1 MRGDGQRPPHL
12 AGALDAIAPAQAHS
26 RRPCGRSAV
35 VRGSWPAGGPSHHPG
50 SPPPREHWVDRPSR
64 TARMGLDLPEL
75 PWQSRGEL
83 LPF

>member
-35 VRGSWPAGGPSHHPG
+35 GSRAGLLACRGPLPPSGVPPTPGALGRPAFQDREDGPG
-50 SPPPREHWVDRPSR
+50 SP
-64 TARMGLDLPEL
+64 
-75 PWQSRGEL
+75 
-83 LPF
+83 